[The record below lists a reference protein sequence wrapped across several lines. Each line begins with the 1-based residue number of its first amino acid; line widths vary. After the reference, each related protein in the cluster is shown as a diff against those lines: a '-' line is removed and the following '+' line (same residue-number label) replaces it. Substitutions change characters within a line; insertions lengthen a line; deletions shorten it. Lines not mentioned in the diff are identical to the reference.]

1 MATIANL
8 DVNLRARTQKYET
21 NMKNAGKS
29 TRRFSDT
36 TRNAARGTES
46 FQAKLT
52 SFAAKGL
59 IVTGVIAGIGLG
71 VNKLVQD
78 FAQVGDAI
86 GKAAARTQLSTDD
99 FQTLSFAFEQSG
111 GSAAN
116 LETAIKSMSTQYLDL
131 QRGTAT
137 STDLFN
143 RLGITL
149 NDLEGLDVGERFRL
163 IAKSIS
169 NIQDPTEKAAVAV
182 KLFGRSGATIL
193 PLIQNMD
200 QYEQRLRDING
211 VISGSSI
218 RDAENLTDL
227 NNELSR
233 SWDKLTSQL
242 SGAFV
247 PAVRVLNEAFR
258 DLNTTLGNTLAA
270 GEAVI
275 KSGLLK
281 QIPIVGNFLQ
291 GALKV
296 SGAISEAASG
306 RGGGNASALDATLGS
321 IPSVGAPQTTAIID
335 RQIAAQKEL
344 IATLKQQ
351 NNRLAPLPQALQKG
365 TSAQI
370 GFVAQLQRQNQQAK
384 MEARDKKKIDLAEK
398 HLKELEKIRKQREE
412 EFKDKVEVDIL

>member
-46 FQAKLT
+46 FQGRLT
-52 SFAAKGL
+52 SLATKGAIATAA
-59 IVTGVIAGIGLG
+59 IGVMGAA

-78 FAQVGDAI
+78 YAKLGDEI

-99 FQTLSFAFEQSG
+99 LQSLSFAFEQSG
-111 GSAAN
+111 GSVQN

-182 KLFGRSGATIL
+182 KLFGRSGSTIL
-193 PLIQNMD
+193 PLIKNLDATEQQFKDLGLTID
-200 QYEQRLRDING
+200 QSLLRTAEDLTDKNNILKRSFEKMKAEVGSALTPAAEGFNNILIKVNNTLSSSARGMKEFVRQSRGLPQIVNAING
-211 VISGSSI
+211 ATDSEFQAFLNRQAQQPDSRIVKRRLKVQDPLSESGSS
-218 RDAENLTDL
+218 
-227 NNELSR
+227 
-233 SWDKLTSQL
+233 
-242 SGAFV
+242 
-247 PAVRVLNEAFR
+247 
-258 DLNTTLGNTLAA
+258 
-270 GEAVI
+270 
-275 KSGLLK
+275 
-281 QIPIVGNFLQ
+281 FL
-291 GALKV
+291 
-296 SGAISEAASG
+296 
-306 RGGGNASALDATLGS
+306 
-321 IPSVGAPQTTAIID
+321 ID
-335 RQIAAQKEL
+335 RQINTQKQL
-344 IATLKQQ
+344 IETLKNQ
-351 NNRLAPLPQALQKG
+351 NNKLAPLPQALQRG